1 MNSAGYLSV
10 PVPARIP
17 GLRFSAAAQAARLC
31 WAEARPSVQLVFL
44 LRFAVGTVSAAEPPQ
59 APGRVVLGMAAW
71 WCAVACAYLLNGVTD
86 VREDR
91 ANGSRRPI
99 ARGDLSV
106 RSAATVTALLAVA
119 ALAFGGLAGAGVF
132 GWVVGFLLLGWAY
145 SAPPVRAK
153 ESSVLCAVVVFGL
166 GATSYAAGVSAA
178 GSGWTVTGAVFGCV
192 MSAWMALVGSL
203 VKDLGDAGGDA
214 AGGRRTVAVVRGVPA
229 ARALAVAG
237 AVLVGAVG
245 AASAALWAPQAL
257 LGTAPV
263 AAGAVWV
270 VFRVVGDARRAHAD
284 REQRRGAYRAF
295 MVTQYVANL
304 LMLVAFGA
312 GLGGVPVVG

>member
-1 MNSAGYLSV
+1 MNSAAYPSL
-10 PVPARIP
+10 PVAARMT
-17 GLRFSAAAQAARLC
+17 GLRRHTAARTARLC

-44 LRFAVGTVSAAEPPQ
+44 LRFAVGTVSAPGLPQ
-59 APGRVVLGMAAW
+59 AAGRVVLGMAAW

-99 ARGDLSV
+99 ARGDLPV
-106 RSAATVTALLAVA
+106 RTAAAVTALLAVA
-119 ALAFGGLAGAGVF
+119 ALVLGGLAGSGVL

-145 SAPPVRAK
+145 SASPVRAK
-153 ESSVLCAVVVFGL
+153 ESSALCAVVVFGL
-166 GATSYAAGVSAA
+166 GATSYAAGVAAA
-178 GSGWTVTGAVFGCV
+178 GSGWTATGAVFGCV
-192 MSAWMALVGSL
+192 MAAWMALVGSV
-203 VKDLGDAGGDA
+203 VKDLGDVGGDA
-214 AGGRRTVAVVRGVPA
+214 AGGRRTVAVVRGVAA

-237 AVLVGAVG
+237 AVLVAAAG
-245 AASAALWAPQAL
+245 AAAAAVWAPLAL
-257 LGTAPV
+257 VGTVPV

-270 VFRVVGDARRAHAD
+270 VFRVVRDGRRKSAG

-312 GLGGVPVVG
+312 ALAAG